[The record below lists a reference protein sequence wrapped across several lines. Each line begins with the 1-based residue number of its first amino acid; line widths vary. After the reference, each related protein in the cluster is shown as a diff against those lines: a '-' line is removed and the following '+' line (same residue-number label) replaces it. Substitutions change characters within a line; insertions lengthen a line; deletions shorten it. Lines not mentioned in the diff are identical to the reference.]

1 MYSPDAQNSK
11 QIRSDPPSALSVSP
25 PQCSTPWFDDGNVVL
40 EAEGKQFRVYRGIL
54 SENSVVFNDMFYLSR
69 PGGEDEVEG
78 CPVVRL
84 SDRAEDLRIVLEVL
98 HRFGTR

>member
-1 MYSPDAQNSK
+1 M
-11 QIRSDPPSALSVSP
+11 SASQ
-25 PQCSTPWFDDGNVVL
+25 PQCSTPWFDDGNIVL

-54 SENSVVFNDMFYLSR
+54 SENSVVFNDMFDLSR
-69 PGGEDEVEG
+69 PGGEGEVEG